1 VNIMFNNESFDESM
15 FMDIPVL
22 ETIDEIAA
30 DLFEIEESVMLESG
44 IIMPGDWVLQECK
57 FPTVS
62 ALLHISCEA

>member
-1 VNIMFNNESFDESM
+1 MNTMFNNESFDESM

-62 ALLHISCEA
+62 ALLHIPCEA